1 MPEQYDP
8 RKLPVAVDT
17 PVEPEFVELP
27 QPTSGTQYWRPI
39 LIACILGVAVYVM
52 YFRPSTNAV
61 KSTQLLK
68 NPGWDYLSACSDAT
82 SLDGR
87 KALGLLSDGRATVY
101 ENTPIKGGE
110 TIEDHTT
117 HGTWRF
123 DEASK
128 RYSITFKGE
137 SADYLVVSSE
147 GTRICMLIKGEI
159 SAADLSR
166 SWFAFPIDG
175 DTGDDRE
182 RDTPGL

>member
-8 RKLPVAVDT
+8 RKLPVVIDT
-17 PVEPEFVELP
+17 VEPEFVELS
-27 QPTSGTQYWRPI
+27 QPPSRTLYWLPS
-39 LIACILGVAVYVM
+39 LIACILVVAGYVIN
-52 YFRPSTNAV
+52 FQPSSNAV
-61 KSTQLLK
+61 KSTRLLE
-68 NPGWDYLSACSDAT
+68 NPGWDDLSACSDAT

-87 KALGLLSDGRATVY
+87 KGLGLLSDGRATVY
-101 ENTPIKGGE
+101 DNTPIKDGE

-123 DEASK
+123 DQASK
-128 RYSITFKGE
+128 RYFITFKGE
-137 SADYLVVSSE
+137 SADYLVVLSE

-159 SAADLSR
+159 SAADLGR
-166 SWFAFPIDG
+166 SWFAFPIDN